1 MVIARQCLRVLN
13 HGAQRSLRGYV
24 RTIQESY
31 RCPLTWLIRNI
42 HPSEY
47 WLGSTIWIFVW
58 IERERER
65 EREIYADIRV
75 ARTTQPRLPS
85 IPWASSKATHTL
97 PPPGPVSFEAD
108 QLPSRMPVR
117 RNIDRAT
124 SKYLRA
130 FHFTPCSN
138 DPPSFIS
145 SQLAPSSRVTT
156 IGKVRHI
163 MGLSLGEC
171 SNSDTY
177 NRSSRGRR
185 LFERGVR

>member
-75 ARTTQPRLPS
+75 ARTRTSFVRSWSTSFSHACTEKYRSSNVEISSS
-85 IPWASSKATHTL
+85 ISFHTL
-97 PPPGPVSFEAD
+97 LERPTQFYFVTARAVFASDDDRESSPYNGFIVG
-108 QLPSRMPVR
+108 RML
-117 RNIDRAT
+117 
-124 SKYLRA
+124 K
-130 FHFTPCSN
+130 
-138 DPPSFIS
+138 
-145 SQLAPSSRVTT
+145 
-156 IGKVRHI
+156 
-163 MGLSLGEC
+163 
-171 SNSDTY
+171 
-177 NRSSRGRR
+177 
-185 LFERGVR
+185 